1 MRKRTLLYLILLL
14 LSCSV
19 QAINDALR
27 FRVFL
32 RDKKDESASLPVPE
46 LSQASLA
53 RRENQGIVFDSTD
66 YPLSGTYLK
75 AIREAGYPIVS
86 KSHWMNTVVISA
98 PDSTCID
105 KLKTFSFVRDV
116 QLVWVN
122 PLLKQSTSLK
132 FPVNKEINQSDS
144 SSYYGKAADQ
154 VGMLGLETLHD
165 MGFKGGGKT
174 IAIVDAGFYGVDT
187 MSWFKNVSIT
197 VAKDFIYPPSSV
209 FTGHS
214 HGTSVLSTMASK
226 EAYSFVGTAPD
237 AKYCLLR
244 SEDVLSEFPI
254 EEDYWVAAVEYA
266 DSIGADIVTCSLG
279 YTVFDLPIL
288 SHKKNQLDGKTA
300 FVSRGAAIAARK
312 GILVVCSAGN
322 DGGSAWKKIDFP
334 ADVDQVLTVG
344 SVQSDLTRS
353 SFSSSGPTFDGR
365 IKPDVMALGSGTSII
380 NGNGLLTTGSGT
392 SYSTPLVAGMAAC
405 IWGAMPQLKSTEL
418 LQYIRESGMNA
429 STPDTLYGY
438 GIPNA
443 EKIWIS
449 LNESLPQAD
458 VPKFYCYPNPVKDLL
473 YFADFSLGSAPVK
486 VVIFNSFGQKL
497 LEKNISGNHSYVDV
511 SGFPDSIYMIEFL
524 VSGVRKACQKIVIH
538 K

>member
-1 MRKRTLLYLILLL
+1 LYLILLL
-14 LSCSV
+14 LSCSM

-32 RDKKDESASLPVPE
+32 RDKKDEAVSTPVPE
-46 LSQASLA
+46 LSQASLI

-75 AIREAGYPIVS
+75 AIQDAGYSIVS

-98 PDSTCID
+98 PDSTCINV
-105 KLKTFSFVRDV
+105 LKTFSFVRDV

-122 PLLKQSTSLK
+122 SLLKQSTSLN

-144 SSYYGKAADQ
+144 SSYYGKASDQ

-165 MGFKGGGKT
+165 MGFKGSGKT
-174 IAIVDAGFYGVDT
+174 IAIVDAGFFGVDT
-187 MSWFKNVSIT
+187 MSWFKNVSII

-237 AKYCLLR
+237 ANYCLLR

-288 SHKKNQLDGKTA
+288 SHKKDQLDGKTA

-312 GILVVCSAGN
+312 GLLVVCSAGN
-322 DGGSAWKKIDFP
+322 EGGSGSTWKKIDFP

-353 SFSSSGPTFDGR
+353 NFSSSGPTSDGR

-380 NGNGLLTTGSGT
+380 NGSGLLTTGSGT

-511 SGFPDSIYMIEFL
+511 SDFPDSIYMIEFL
-524 VSGVRKACQKIVIH
+524 VSGERNACQKIVIH

>member
-32 RDKKDESASLPVPE
+32 RDKKDESVGMPVPE
-46 LSQASLA
+46 LSQASLI

-75 AIREAGYPIVS
+75 AIQETGYPIVS

-98 PDSTCID
+98 PDSTCIN

-122 PLLKQSTSLK
+122 PLLKQSTPLK

-165 MGFKGGGKT
+165 MGFKGSGKT
-174 IAIVDAGFYGVDT
+174 IAIVDAGFFGVDT

-524 VSGVRKACQKIVIH
+524 VSGEIKACQKIVIH

>member
-32 RDKKDESASLPVPE
+32 RDKKDESVGMPVPE
-46 LSQASLA
+46 LSQASLI

-75 AIREAGYPIVS
+75 AIQETGYPIVS

-98 PDSTCID
+98 PDSTCIN

-122 PLLKQSTSLK
+122 PLLKQSTPLK

-165 MGFKGGGKT
+165 MGFKGSGKT
-174 IAIVDAGFYGVDT
+174 IAIVDAGFFGVDT